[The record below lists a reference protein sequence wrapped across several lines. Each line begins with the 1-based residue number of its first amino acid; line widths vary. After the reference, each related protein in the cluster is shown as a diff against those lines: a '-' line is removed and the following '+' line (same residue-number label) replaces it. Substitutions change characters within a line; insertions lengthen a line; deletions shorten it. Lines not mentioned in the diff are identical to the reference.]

1 MHTIAVHLISY
12 TQLVRF
18 PCTSNYQNS
27 VAVGNVHGTQRMNA
41 PAHFSAFKL
50 ICISFSEALTS
61 NTIRLEVQK
70 VHNC

>member
-18 PCTSNYQNS
+18 PCTSKYQNS
-27 VAVGNVHGTQRMNA
+27 VAVGNVHGTERMNA

-50 ICISFSEALTS
+50 FRNSHIKYNKAKGAKSSQLLI
-61 NTIRLEVQK
+61 
-70 VHNC
+70 